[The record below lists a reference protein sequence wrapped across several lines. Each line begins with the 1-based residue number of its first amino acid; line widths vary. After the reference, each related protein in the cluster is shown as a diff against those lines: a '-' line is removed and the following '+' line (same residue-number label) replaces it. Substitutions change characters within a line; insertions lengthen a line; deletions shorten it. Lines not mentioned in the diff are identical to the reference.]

1 MKKLKNIIITL
12 FIFVLG
18 FSFVGC
24 FGGEDKEPTMES
36 SSYDEFV
43 EYFQAEEDVENKCLI
58 TGNGMSAWIDA
69 TGSSVKA
76 KIICDFDTEDYE
88 IYLFNNKC
96 YTKHVKNNETS
107 KFVFNLNFSNIRA
120 EDYAS
125 SESRVISV
133 VSIVGPLST
142 CYKMHNMIANDLNI
156 AMPAPNARN
165 TFKKVQYEDR
175 IKFEIDLAFEIEQ
188 GSDITYYDIQM
199 DVTYKNGK
207 LTECDYSKTIGDA
220 AGYSSSMEFKYNN
233 YSGQVSIPGLVGYE
247 SVN

>member
-1 MKKLKNIIITL
+1 MKKLKNIITAL

-24 FGGEDKEPTMES
+24 FGGKDEEPRLET

-58 TGNGMSAWIDA
+58 TVNGMSAWIDA

-76 KIICDFDTEDYE
+76 KIVCNFESEDYE

-125 SESRVISV
+125 SESRVIKV
-133 VSIVGPLST
+133 VNIVWPLSAM
-142 CYKMHNMIANDLNI
+142 YKMHNMIANDLNI

-165 TFKKVQYEDR
+165 TFKKVQYDDR

-207 LTECDYSKTIGDA
+207 LVECDYKKEVGDSD
-220 AGYSSSMEFKYNN
+220 GYSTLDKYKYNS
-233 YSGQVSIPGLVGYE
+233 YSGEVSIPGLVGYE
-247 SVN
+247 QAH